1 MLRGINRQTIFEDNG
16 DKHYFLTVLKQCK
29 EKAGFELYAFC
40 QMSNH
45 VHLLLKEGNEPL
57 EIIFK
62 RLGSRYVVWYN
73 RKYERVGHLFQDRFR
88 SENVETDQAFMTV
101 LRYILQN
108 PMKAGMEVR
117 PGSYR
122 WSSYLAYEKGAGSI
136 TDTEYATALLGGRDQ
151 MLDYIK
157 QINDDVALD
166 ESPYDWRIK
175 EEQAKEI
182 MTRISSCASA
192 SEFQKLAPA
201 LRKKCLEE
209 MYLERLTMGQI
220 ARLTGVSK
228 GTVSKTI
235 KKMNPEFI
243 AERKRII
250 LRESDDCC
258 YDFEDDSEIW

>member
-1 MLRGINRQTIFEDNG
+1 MMRGINRQTIFEDNG

-40 QMSNH
+40 LMSNH

-88 SENVETDQAFMTV
+88 SENVETEQAFVTV

-108 PMKAGMEVR
+108 PMKAGIEPG

-136 TDTEYATALLGGRDQ
+136 TDTQYATALFGGRDQ
-151 MLDYIK
+151 LLDYIR

-201 LRKKCLEE
+201 LRRKCLEE

-228 GTVSKTI
+228 GTVSKII
-235 KKMNPEFI
+235 KKMDSESV
-243 AERKRII
+243 AERRSLI
-250 LRESDDCC
+250 LHESNDC
-258 YDFEDDSEIW
+258 DFDFDVDSEIW